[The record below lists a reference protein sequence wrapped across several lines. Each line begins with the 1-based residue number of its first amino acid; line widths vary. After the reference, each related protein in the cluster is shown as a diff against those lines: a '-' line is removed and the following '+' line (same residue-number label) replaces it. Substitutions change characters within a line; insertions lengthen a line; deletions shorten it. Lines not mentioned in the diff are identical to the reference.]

1 MRLLVAEDDRDLNE
15 SLCRRLKRAGHSVD
29 SCFDGDDATDYI
41 NAGEFDAV
49 IMDIMMPKKDGLEA
63 LREIRASGNLIPVL
77 LLTAKDTT
85 EDIIKG
91 LDTGAQ
97 DYMVKPFVFEEL
109 LARLRSITRKADNNP
124 TNIFIVGDLSV
135 DISSHTVKRGETEIE
150 LSAREFNLLE
160 YLIRNKGKVL
170 SRERIE
176 NNVWSFDYAGGT
188 NVVDVYIWYLRKKID
203 DPFKEKL
210 IHTVRGNGYVLRCE
224 NE

>member
-1 MRLLVAEDDRDLNE
+1 MKLLVVEDDRDLNE
-15 SLCRRLKRAGHSVD
+15 SLCRRLKKAGNTVD
-29 SCFDGDDATDYI
+29 SCFDGSDAADYI
-41 NAGEFDAV
+41 SAAQFDAV
-49 IMDIMMPKKDGLEA
+49 IMDIMMPKKDGLEVLKE
-63 LREIRASGNLIPVL
+63 LRNGGNLTPVL

-85 EDIIKG
+85 DDIIRG

-97 DYMVKPFVFEEL
+97 DYMVKPFVFDEL
-109 LARLRSITRKADNNP
+109 LARLRSITRKASNNP
-124 TNIFIVGDLSV
+124 TNIYTVGDLSV
-135 DISSHTVKRGETEIE
+135 DISTHTVMRGDTAIE

-160 YLIRNKGKVL
+160 YLIKNKGKVL

-203 DPFKEKL
+203 DPFENKL

>member
-15 SLCRRLKRAGHSVD
+15 SLCRRLKKAGHSVD

-85 EDIIKG
+85 EDIING

-109 LARLRSITRKADNNP
+109 LARLRSITRKAP
-124 TNIFIVGDLSV
+124 
-135 DISSHTVKRGETEIE
+135 H
-150 LSAREFNLLE
+150 
-160 YLIRNKGKVL
+160 
-170 SRERIE
+170 
-176 NNVWSFDYAGGT
+176 
-188 NVVDVYIWYLRKKID
+188 
-203 DPFKEKL
+203 
-210 IHTVRGNGYVLRCE
+210 
-224 NE
+224 

>member
-1 MRLLVAEDDRDLNE
+1 MRLLVVEDDIDLNE
-15 SLCRRLKRAGHSVD
+15 SLSRRLKKAGNSVD
-29 SCFDGDDATDYI
+29 SCFDGEEAIDYI
-41 NAGEFDAV
+41 SAGEFEAV
-49 IMDIMMPKKDGLEA
+49 ILDIMMPKKSGLEVIS
-63 LREIRASGNLIPVL
+63 EIRKAGNHIPIL

-91 LDTGAQ
+91 LDSGAQ

-109 LARLRSITRKADNNP
+109 LARLRAITRKASGNS
-124 TNIFIVGDLSV
+124 TNIYTVGDLTV
-135 DISSHTVKRGETEIE
+135 DIGSHTVKRGEKTLD

-160 YLIRNKGKVL
+160 YLIKNKGKVL

-176 NNVWSFDYAGGT
+176 NNVWSFDYAGGA

-203 DPFKEKL
+203 DPFETKL

>member
-15 SLCRRLKRAGHSVD
+15 SLCRRLKKAGHSVD

-85 EDIIKG
+85 EDIING

-109 LARLRSITRKADNNP
+109 LARLRSITRKAGNNP
-124 TNIFIVGDLSV
+124 TNIYTVGDLSV

-203 DPFKEKL
+203 DPFKGKL

>member
-29 SCFDGDDATDYI
+29 SCFNGEDAADYI
-41 NAGEFDAV
+41 SAGEFDAV
-49 IMDIMMPKKDGLEA
+49 IMDIMMPKKDGLEV
-63 LREIRASGNLIPVL
+63 LREIRDSGNLIPVL
-77 LLTAKDTT
+77 LLTAKDST

-109 LARLRSITRKADNNP
+109 LARLRAITRKADNNP
-124 TNIFIVGDLSV
+124 TNIYTVGDLSV
-135 DISSHTVKRGETEIE
+135 DISSHLVKRGETVIE

-160 YLIRNKGKVL
+160 YLIKNKGRVL
-170 SRERIE
+170 SRDRIE

-203 DPFKEKL
+203 DPFDKKL

-224 NE
+224 SE

>member
-1 MRLLVAEDDRDLNE
+1 MKLLVVEDDRDLNE
-15 SLCRRLKRAGHSVD
+15 SLCRRLKKAGNTVD
-29 SCFDGDDATDYI
+29 SCFDGSDAADYI
-41 NAGEFDAV
+41 SAAQFDAV
-49 IMDIMMPKKDGLEA
+49 IMDIMMPKKDGLEVLKE
-63 LREIRASGNLIPVL
+63 LRNGGNLTPVL

-97 DYMVKPFVFEEL
+97 DYMVKPFVFDEL
-109 LARLRSITRKADNNP
+109 LARLRSITRKASNNP
-124 TNIFIVGDLSV
+124 TNIYTVGDLSV
-135 DISSHTVKRGETEIE
+135 DISSHTVMRGETAIE

-160 YLIRNKGKVL
+160 YLIKNKGKVL

-203 DPFKEKL
+203 DPFENKL
-210 IHTVRGNGYVLRCE
+210 IHTVRGNGYVLRYE

>member
-1 MRLLVAEDDRDLNE
+1 MKLLVVEDDRDLNE
-15 SLCRRLKRAGHSVD
+15 SLCRRLKRAGHIID
-29 SCFDGDDATDYI
+29 SCYDGEEAIDYI
-41 NAGEFDAV
+41 AAGEFDAV
-49 IMDIMMPKKDGLEA
+49 IMDIMMPKKDGLNV
-63 LREIRASGNLIPVL
+63 LSEIRSSGNLIPVL
-77 LLTAKDTT
+77 LLTAKDST

-109 LARLRSITRKADNNP
+109 LARLRSITRKAQNNP
-124 TNIFIVGDLSV
+124 TNVYTVGDLSV
-135 DISSHTVKRGETEIE
+135 DTAAHSVMRGGKEIE

-160 YLIRNKGKVL
+160 YLIKNKGCVL

-203 DPFKEKL
+203 DNFDKKL
-210 IHTVRGNGYVLRCE
+210 IHTVRGNGYVLRCD

>member
-1 MRLLVAEDDRDLNE
+1 MKLLVVEDDRDLNE
-15 SLCRRLKRAGHSVD
+15 SLCRRLKKAGNTVD
-29 SCFDGDDATDYI
+29 SCFDGSDAVDYI
-41 NAGEFDAV
+41 SAAQFDAV
-49 IMDIMMPKKDGLEA
+49 IMDIMMPKKDGLEVLKE
-63 LREIRASGNLIPVL
+63 LRNGGNLTPVL

-97 DYMVKPFVFEEL
+97 DYMVKPFVFDEL
-109 LARLRSITRKADNNP
+109 LARLRSITRKASNNP
-124 TNIFIVGDLSV
+124 TNIYTVGDLSV
-135 DISSHTVKRGETEIE
+135 DISSHTVMRGETAIE
-150 LSAREFNLLE
+150 LSARDFNLLE
-160 YLIRNKGKVL
+160 YLIKNKGKVL

-203 DPFKEKL
+203 DPFGNKL

>member
-1 MRLLVAEDDRDLNE
+1 MRLLVVEDDRDLNE
-15 SLCRRLKRAGHSVD
+15 SLCRRLKKAGNAVD
-29 SCFDGDDATDYI
+29 SCFDGDDAIDYI
-41 NAGEFDAV
+41 DAGEFDAV
-49 IMDIMMPKKDGLEA
+49 IMDIMMPKKDGLEV
-63 LREIRASGNLIPVL
+63 LRELRNSGNLIPVL

-124 TNIFIVGDLSV
+124 TNIYTVGDLSV
-135 DISSHTVKRGETEIE
+135 DVSTHSVKRGETDIE

-160 YLIRNKGKVL
+160 YLIKNKGKVL

-203 DPFKEKL
+203 DPFSEKL
-210 IHTVRGNGYVLRCE
+210 IHTIRGNGYVLRCE